1 MDRAAAQRLISAVL
15 ALDAPLGDLDLAVSE
30 IPDEQERK
38 AFVQALGDVFRLLN
52 DGFILPVC
60 REYPDLA
67 NDDGYPAPIVR
78 WCIPWAMN
86 P

>member
-38 AFVQALGDVFRLLN
+38 AFVQALGNVFRLLN

-67 NDDGYPAPIVR
+67 AEDR
-78 WCIPWAMN
+78 
-86 P
+86 

>member
-1 MDRAAAQRLISAVL
+1 MDRIAAQHLISAVL

-52 DGFILPVC
+52 HGFILPVC

-67 NDDGYPAPIVR
+67 PGDR
-78 WCIPWAMN
+78 
-86 P
+86 